1 MLYLY
6 GYDKDLVYQ
15 GAESFTAPGSRNIT
29 VWYKDIVETMIAGN
43 TNFLLNG
50 ANVRYV
56 RIGLYCNAELY
67 AGAANVRFS
76 DIVLST
82 IRKAAP
88 TAGVVGANSQS
99 SLSPSAVPSSSWT
112 TVDTITPSTDVESYF
127 VDISSY
133 PAITISGSHSRKWRI
148 YDETDGAYYPDVNG
162 IWNSIR
168 SENPHQTDFAFICI
182 GKNVKSHTLRV
193 QLYHTVGS
201 STNWFLIHTEWGFSP
216 HTHV

>member
-88 TAGVVGANSQS
+88 TAGVVNKDTAATGTATVI
-99 SLSPSAVPSSSWT
+99 PTSWG
-112 TVDTITPSTDVESYF
+112 VITAAWTPTADTDVYF
-127 VDISSY
+127 VQLNVMSLTGTAEFRLKVGTS
-133 PAITISGSHSRKWRI
+133 
-148 YDETDGAYYPDVNG
+148 YYPDVNG
-162 IWNSIR
+162 WAL
-168 SENPHQTDFAFICI
+168 ENGTWLFTVP
-182 GKNVKSHTLRV
+182 KNVNGVACQFEGQNTGGTKTYTYRR
-193 QLYHTVGS
+193 
-201 STNWFLIHTEWGFSP
+201 IAWGHSP